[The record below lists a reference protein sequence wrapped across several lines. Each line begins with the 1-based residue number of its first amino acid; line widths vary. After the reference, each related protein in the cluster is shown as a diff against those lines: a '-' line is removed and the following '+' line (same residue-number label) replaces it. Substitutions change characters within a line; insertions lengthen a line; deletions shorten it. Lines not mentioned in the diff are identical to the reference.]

1 MTRVNLVNTHL
12 QASKMGN
19 FLNSLKISYYLCL
32 LIYILL
38 DKNVDAVIR
47 RVDWDGL
54 ALMVIVVQNH
64 VRAIQVKYAV
74 VPMPIRFII

>member
-1 MTRVNLVNTHL
+1 
-12 QASKMGN
+12 MGN
-19 FLNSLKISYYLCL
+19 FLNSLKNLFLSLFINLHR
-32 LIYILL
+32 LL

-47 RVDWDGL
+47 RVDSDGQ

>member
-1 MTRVNLVNTHL
+1 
-12 QASKMGN
+12 MGN
-19 FLNSLKISYYLCL
+19 FLNSLTISYYLCL

-47 RVDWDGL
+47 RVDTDGL
-54 ALMVIVVQNH
+54 ALMVIVVQVH

-74 VPMPIRFII
+74 VPMPIRFIF